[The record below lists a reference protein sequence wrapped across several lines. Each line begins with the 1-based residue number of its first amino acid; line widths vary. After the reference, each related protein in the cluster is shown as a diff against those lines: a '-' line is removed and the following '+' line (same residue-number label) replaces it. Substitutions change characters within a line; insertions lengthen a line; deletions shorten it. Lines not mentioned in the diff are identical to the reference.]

1 MQVDD
6 RMMFF
11 TVQSVSLLVIFIISG
26 VFATDWHVT
35 YTQLQICA
43 VEGSSVTMS
52 CTYTYPGHLII
63 QEAFWTIQNS
73 QTAVNLAQDP
83 RYRDR
88 VRVDCGSL
96 TRGHCTLNIHN
107 VEKGDGVMYYCRII
121 TTTTLQRWIG
131 IPGAML
137 YVIELHVEGVQS
149 TKEGDHMT
157 LTCRVTNCPPGG
169 STYSFTWSK
178 DGRPVEEKQIINN
191 QLQLH
196 PVTYED
202 EGNYTCAVR
211 GHEGHPSPAHMLN
224 VQYSP
229 KETTV
234 HIDPSGQLV
243 EGSQVNL
250 TCSSKANPP
259 AKYTWYKSSRAGD
272 LMVGEGA
279 IFTFDRL
286 ALDDKG
292 LYLCTATNDIGH
304 QNSAKFELSVSY
316 SPRNTVVSRNP
327 SNETLEG
334 DSVTLTC
341 SSDAN
346 PPVENYTWFKVN
358 ESTPV
363 GSGQQYRI
371 TNIRYKDG
379 GEYYC
384 EARNEIGSN
393 RSSPLLLNVI
403 AGGSNLMMY
412 ILIAM
417 AAACVLL
424 ILLCVIALWIS
435 WRHKRNTEVTRN
447 EKDQDDDQYANI
459 GFQGSTGVACSPSA
473 EAAGGAEDD
482 GHYSNIQPHG
492 SRQTAGAQEDDVQ
505 YASVQFKKARA
516 AEGSPAHADQEDS
529 VIYSGVQSQHPS
541 QLRPSE
547 EEGSANTDIY
557 STVQKQP
564 RT

>member
-11 TVQSVSLLVIFIISG
+11 TVRSVSLLVIFIISG
-26 VFATDWHVT
+26 VFATYWHVT

-43 VEGSSVTMS
+43 VEGSSVNMS

-73 QTAVNLAQDP
+73 QTALDLARDP

-96 TRGHCTLNIHN
+96 TRGLCTLNIHN
-107 VEKGDGVMYYCRII
+107 VEKGDAVMYYCRII
-121 TTTTLQRWIG
+121 ATASGERWIG
-131 IPGAML
+131 KPGATL
-137 YVIELHVEGVQS
+137 YVIELHVEGAQS

-178 DGRPVEEKQIINN
+178 DGRSVEEKQITNN

-196 PVTYED
+196 PVRYED

-229 KETTV
+229 
-234 HIDPSGQLV
+234 
-243 EGSQVNL
+243 
-250 TCSSKANPP
+250 
-259 AKYTWYKSSRAGD
+259 
-272 LMVGEGA
+272 
-279 IFTFDRL
+279 
-286 ALDDKG
+286 
-292 LYLCTATNDIGH
+292 
-304 QNSAKFELSVSY
+304 
-316 SPRNTVVSRNP
+316 RNTVVSRSP

-334 DSVTLTC
+334 ASVTLTC

-346 PPVENYTWFKVN
+346 PPVESYTWFKVD

-363 GSGQQYRI
+363 GSGQQYNI
-371 TNIRYKDG
+371 TNIRYEDG

-384 EARNEIGSN
+384 EARNEIGAN

-403 AGGSNLMMY
+403 AGGSNLRMY

-424 ILLCVIALWIS
+424 IILCVIALWI
-435 WRHKRNTEVTRN
+435 RRQKRNTEVTRN

-459 GFQGSTGVACSPSA
+459 GFQGSTGVACPPSA

-492 SRQTAGAQEDDVQ
+492 STQTAGGAEDDGHYSNIQPHGSGHTAGAQEDDVL

-547 EEGSANTDIY
+547 EEGSAITYIY

>member
-1 MQVDD
+1 
-6 RMMFF
+6 
-11 TVQSVSLLVIFIISG
+11 
-26 VFATDWHVT
+26 
-35 YTQLQICA
+35 
-43 VEGSSVTMS
+43 
-52 CTYTYPGHLII
+52 
-63 QEAFWTIQNS
+63 
-73 QTAVNLAQDP
+73 
-83 RYRDR
+83 
-88 VRVDCGSL
+88 
-96 TRGHCTLNIHN
+96 
-107 VEKGDGVMYYCRII
+107 
-121 TTTTLQRWIG
+121 
-131 IPGAML
+131 
-137 YVIELHVEGVQS
+137 
-149 TKEGDHMT
+149 MT

-178 DGRPVEEKQIINN
+178 DGHPVEEKQIINN

-229 KETTV
+229 
-234 HIDPSGQLV
+234 
-243 EGSQVNL
+243 
-250 TCSSKANPP
+250 
-259 AKYTWYKSSRAGD
+259 
-272 LMVGEGA
+272 
-279 IFTFDRL
+279 
-286 ALDDKG
+286 
-292 LYLCTATNDIGH
+292 
-304 QNSAKFELSVSY
+304 
-316 SPRNTVVSRNP
+316 RNTVVSRNP

-346 PPVENYTWFKVN
+346 PPVENYTWF
-358 ESTPV
+358 
-363 GSGQQYRI
+363 
-371 TNIRYKDG
+371 
-379 GEYYC
+379 
-384 EARNEIGSN
+384 
-393 RSSPLLLNVI
+393 
-403 AGGSNLMMY
+403 
-412 ILIAM
+412 
-417 AAACVLL
+417 
-424 ILLCVIALWIS
+424 
-435 WRHKRNTEVTRN
+435 
-447 EKDQDDDQYANI
+447 KDQDDDQYANI

-492 SRQTAGAQEDDVQ
+492 STQTAGAQEDDVQ